1 MDIVQTIFIHLHR
14 CTNAVPAI
22 TKGLQHSLGQR
33 RIRFLTMSVSAE
45 MMHFITYLR
54 ASIIAALSTVSWLA
68 FITVTTSV
76 QAWSVASTA
85 SSANESIPFGHYAI
99 RNWSVR
105 EGLPQISVHSI
116 SQDPHGYLWLAT
128 ERGLARFDG
137 RNFRRFDHHDSA
149 LLQNPMIKR
158 VLATQDGSV
167 WLITNSQLLRYQ
179 DGNFVAISLPAD
191 DDSHVQDIL
200 ELPDGRLVVAARH
213 LYQFTQNQLQRL
225 TTLPHPA
232 VKIAW
237 QQQQLWIATQRQ
249 LGVLRQGQFMPMLK
263 QYPNSSWQIQHL
275 LSYQDQILLGTNQ
288 GLFQLDLPQRGI
300 EQKALSPHSSAPQ
313 RSPEGFG
320 VSWYPLGE
328 ASFAE
333 PVSMLLQDSRQQLWI
348 ASADSLWRTESGQV
362 IDIIRRYDVMPQQ
375 KVSAIPWVI
384 SGFVDREQQLWFGSQ
399 VAGLFRLRIEPTQ
412 LFGAN
417 AGLEDAF
424 VWSVGEAEQQLLVGT
439 NKGLY
444 HYEPATSQLI
454 ALPLASSHLN
464 TSADANAVYSQFYD
478 QDRQQLWLGGRNGI
492 RIYHWPSLQL
502 AFELPQLQ
510 HSQINQ
516 ISQSDDASI
525 WLATEHGVYQWQQ
538 QRLVRIP
545 LGHNHAVRFV
555 LHASDGSR
563 WIGTERG
570 LQHWRQGQF
579 VPIADPTLQQA
590 FITFLQQGADGRIVV
605 GTLQHGI
612 AISRT
617 VSDRDRQHPLTK
629 WHWLNTDNG
638 LPSNSV
644 TFIAHVAQG
653 FVVAGMEGIYLL
665 PAPSLNELTS
675 VQSHVIIDDQG
686 LDAGLDGPRCCNGAG
701 GSKGISTDRFS
712 LFPTIDGLL
721 RLEHLLIKAQRQ
733 PLQPVLEYLQTP
745 EQRYVLM
752 PATTKPSIRE
762 PQVLLPPHQRDWHFS
777 FSAPRFFRPNAL
789 EFRYQL
795 VGYDQDWRFSTDRDA
810 RYTNLP
816 AGDYQFMLQ
825 VRSEEDQAWS
835 PTQQVH
841 ITLKPYWYETW
852 WLKIGLVLL
861 SLVLLRWYIQWRAA
875 NLMTAKAE
883 LERQIQLRTQELDTA
898 NQLLLTAN
906 AQLQEASLRDSL
918 TQLHNRRYV
927 EQLLPTLLARSRRH
941 QEPLTLILLDIDNF
955 KQINDSQGHLMG
967 DLVLQQ
973 LARLLLLTA
982 RSSDHVIRWGGE
994 EFLVITENNQDAGQF
1009 AHRLMEQL
1017 HAMQWPFMETKA
1029 TPAIAPAGM
1038 HDHQAALF
1046 SHQDDVSV
1054 AAVPVDPKYQHNTA
1068 AKTVT
1073 CSIGITQ
1080 HPIHEIPN
1088 WHWDTSLALA
1098 DKALY
1103 LVKQHGKNGWL
1114 SLTAISTAPAS
1125 LAPWVANAQPIDL
1138 IGSPWLEQRG
1148 SPQIL
1153 ALLEEKRQPN

>member
-1 MDIVQTIFIHLHR
+1 MDIEYRIFIPHHR
-14 CTNAVPAI
+14 QTNAVP
-22 TKGLQHSLGQR
+22 TNHGQQQCVR
-33 RIRFLTMSVSAE
+33 QTWAHLLLTPVTEAMGRFTSYL
-45 MMHFITYLR
+45 HFCFITF
-54 ASIIAALSTVSWLA
+54 IACVFVVRYAIGWLA
-68 FITVTTSV
+68 FGTMIFATATHH
-76 QAWSVASTA
+76 QAWAATTNA
-85 SSANESIPFGHYAI
+85 SSAVPSIPFGHYAI

-137 RNFRRFDHHDSA
+137 HNFRRFDHNDSA

-191 DDSHVQDIL
+191 DDSHVHDMV
-200 ELPDGRLVVAARH
+200 ELPDGRLVIAARH
-213 LYQFTQNQLQRL
+213 LYQFTHNQLQRL
-225 TTLPHPA
+225 ATLPHPA

-237 QQQQLWIATQRQ
+237 QKQQLWIATQRQ
-249 LGVLRQGQFMPMLK
+249 LGVLQQGQFKTVLK

-275 LSYQDQILLGTNQ
+275 LSYHDQLLIGTNQ
-288 GLFQLDLPQRGI
+288 GLFQLDP
-300 EQKALSPHSSAPQ
+300 SPPNATQAAAQDYS
-313 RSPEGFG
+313 
-320 VSWYPLGE
+320 VSWYAMGQ
-328 ASFAE
+328 AYFAE

-348 ASADSLWRTESGQV
+348 ASADSLWRTAAGQV
-362 IDIIRRYDVMPQQ
+362 IDMIRRYDVMPQQ
-375 KVSAIPWVI
+375 KVSAIPWII
-384 SGFVDREQQLWFGSQ
+384 SGFVDRDQQLWFGSQ
-399 VAGLFRLRIEPTQ
+399 VAGLFRFRVESTQ

-444 HYEPATSQLI
+444 HYEPDKSLLT

-464 TSADANAVYSQFYD
+464 TSADASAVYSQFYD
-478 QDRQQLWLGGRNGI
+478 RERQQLWLGGRNGI

-510 HSQINQ
+510 HSQINH
-516 ISQSDDASI
+516 ISQGDDASI

-612 AISRT
+612 AIS
-617 VSDRDRQHPLTK
+617 PLATSQSQLMN
-629 WHWLNTDNG
+629 WRWLNSDNG

-644 TFIAHVAQG
+644 TFITTIAEG
-653 FVVAGMEGIYLL
+653 IVVAGMEGIYLL
-665 PAPSLNELTS
+665 PPHSFSDLKA

-701 GSKGISTDRFS
+701 GSKGISTERFS

-721 RLEHLLIKAQRQ
+721 RLDHQLIQAQPQ

-745 EQRYVLM
+745 AQRYVLI
-752 PATTKPSIRE
+752 PSTRE
-762 PQVLLPPHQRDWHFS
+762 PSQRDRKVILPPSQRDWQFS

-789 EFRYQL
+789 AFRYQL
-795 VGYDQDWRFSTDRDA
+795 VGYDQDWRQSTERDA

-825 VRSEEDQAWS
+825 VRSKEDLAWS

-841 ITLKPYWYETW
+841 IILKPYWYETW
-852 WLKIGLVLL
+852 WLKALILLL
-861 SLVLLRWYIQWRAA
+861 SFVLLRWYIQWRAA
-875 NLMTAKAE
+875 KLMAAKAE

-927 EQLLPTLLARSRRH
+927 EQLLPSLLARSQRQ

-955 KQINDSQGHLMG
+955 KHINDSQGHLMG

-994 EFLVITENNQDAGQF
+994 EFLVITENNQDASQF
-1009 AHRLMEQL
+1009 AHRLLEQL
-1017 HAMQWPFMETKA
+1017 DAMQWPFIEEA
-1029 TPAIAPAGM
+1029 PHPSIAPAGSRPALNETI
-1038 HDHQAALF
+1038 HQTQISPPSAI
-1046 SHQDDVSV
+1046 
-1054 AAVPVDPKYQHNTA
+1054 
-1068 AKTVT
+1068 KTVT

-1080 HPIHEIPN
+1080 HPWHEIPN
-1088 WHWDTSLALA
+1088 WQWDTSLALA

-1114 SLTAISTAPAS
+1114 SLSTTASAPPS
-1125 LAPWVANAQPIDL
+1125 LAHWVANAQPIDL
-1138 IGSPWLEQRG
+1138 VDSPWLERRG
-1148 SPQIL
+1148 TPRIL
-1153 ALLEEKRQPN
+1153 TTIAQKRLSK